1 MQRLAQQKREQK
13 LIKPK
18 VKKKKKKKNRERKK
32 IVIQRRER
40 ERIVIAHECE
50 ALMTVAIWACRLL
63 GDCGSGL
70 IWVYGMGLCGIGSIG
85 LDEGDGGLRGLM
97 AVVV

>member
-1 MQRLAQQKREQK
+1 MRLTQQKRVQK
-13 LIKPK
+13 LIKSK
-18 VKKKKKKKNRERKK
+18 IKKNIYREKKK

-97 AVVV
+97 GVVV